1 MARLLY
7 YGSRIGYNF
16 TSARNE
22 LERKKHMKFC
32 VIGVGRFGYHVAT
45 TLADNGMEVL
55 AVDSNESIVASI
67 RDKVSQAVCMRV
79 TDEESLRSIGV
90 EEMGTVIVAMGEN
103 FAQSILVTALL
114 KHRLNIPKV
123 ITRSISEIHREILQL
138 IGADEVILPERE
150 VGKKLADK
158 LSLPFNALVRLSP
171 HFCVSQMEA
180 PDRFINKS
188 LKQLGLPA
196 NYGVSC
202 IGLKVDDQIEPIEED
217 YLIKK
222 DDQIILSGTIKDM
235 TKVAKL

>member
-1 MARLLY
+1 
-7 YGSRIGYNF
+7 
-16 TSARNE
+16 
-22 LERKKHMKFC
+22 MKFC

-90 EEMGTVIVAMGEN
+90 DEMQTVIVAMGEN

-114 KHRLNIPKV
+114 KHRLNVKRV

-150 VGKKLADK
+150 EGKRLADK
-158 LSLPFNALVRLSP
+158 LSLPFNALVRLSAD
-171 HFCVSQMEA
+171 FCIAQIEA
-180 PDRFINKS
+180 PEKFFKKS
-188 LKQLGLPA
+188 LKSLELPIH
-196 NYGVSC
+196 YGVTC
-202 IGLKVDDQIEPIEED
+202 IGRQVNDDIEYVDENFIVAENDK
-217 YLIKK
+217 LI
-222 DDQIILSGTIKDM
+222 LAGSIKDII
-235 TKVAKL
+235 KLARL

>member
-1 MARLLY
+1 
-7 YGSRIGYNF
+7 
-16 TSARNE
+16 
-22 LERKKHMKFC
+22 MKFC

-114 KHRLNIPKV
+114 KHRLNIPRV

-158 LSLPFNALVRLSP
+158 LSLPFNALVRLSRE
-171 HFCVSQMEA
+171 FCVGQIEA
-180 PDRFINKS
+180 PARFTKKSIKS
-188 LKQLGLPA
+188 LQLPST
-196 NYGVSC
+196 YGVTC
-202 IGLKVDDQIEPIEED
+202 IGLKLDDHIDPVED
-217 YLIKK
+217 EYIIKEN
-222 DDQIILSGTIKDM
+222 DQLILSGTIKDIS
-235 TKVAKL
+235 KIAKL